1 MQMDARSSYRESA
14 VRGANPVQLVI
25 FLYEQA
31 IEDLRR
37 AIVAL
42 RKSDIEARTR
52 AINHA
57 VVVIG
62 HLQGSLDLERGGAV
76 AQNLVMFYNLMRG
89 SLIQA
94 QLEQSAV
101 IIEEQIGYL
110 IFLHEAWLE
119 VERRAPAPQAT
130 SAAPLRAAKEKST
143 DISTLGETVGEWNA

>member
-1 MQMDARSSYRESA
+1 MDARSSYRESA

-62 HLQGSLDLERGGAV
+62 HLHGSLDLERGGAV

-89 SLIQA
+89 SLVQA
-94 QLEQSAV
+94 QLEQSA
-101 IIEEQIGYL
+101 IILEEQIGYL
-110 IFLHEAWLE
+110 VFLHEAWLE
-119 VERRAPAPQAT
+119 VERRT
-130 SAAPLRAAKEKST
+130 SAV
-143 DISTLGETVGEWNA
+143 DIRTVELVQSPDEDSVHTRTVGKWDA